1 MGIPEE
7 NLSKVFE
14 PTFSTKESGMGLGLA
29 IVEKIIIDHKWNITC
44 DSKGDGTQFTI
55 TIPLQ

>member
-44 DSKGDGTQFTI
+44 DSKGKGTQFTI